1 LAQAVFAIFGPTI
14 KQDRKPK
21 ERKMTHLNST
31 HKITAAAVFG
41 AAALFSMISFGSN
54 AEAAQSL
61 SRCHGGTAKSVVAC
75 CDTLT
80 KAQRP
85 LWMIQTRSS
94 CKEVVVCG
102 GKQNSD
108 RRCYVRIT
116 HIEKHGGDEKDG
128 GDRGPNDSTPR

>member
-1 LAQAVFAIFGPTI
+1 
-14 KQDRKPK
+14 
-21 ERKMTHLNST
+21 MTNLNST

-41 AAALFSMISFGSN
+41 AAALFSMLSFGGN

-61 SRCHGGTAKSVVAC
+61 SRCQGGTAKAVVSC
-75 CDTLT
+75 CDKLT
-80 KAQRP
+80 EAQRP

-94 CKEVVVCG
+94 CQQVVVCA

-116 HIEKHGGDEKDG
+116 HRENESHDEKDG
-128 GDRGPNDSTPR
+128 GDKGPNDTRSSQF

>member
-1 LAQAVFAIFGPTI
+1 
-14 KQDRKPK
+14 
-21 ERKMTHLNST
+21 MTHFNST
-31 HKITAAAVFG
+31 HKFTAAAAFG
-41 AAALFSMISFGSN
+41 AAALFSMLSFGSN

-61 SRCHGGTAKSVVAC
+61 SRCQGGTAKAVVSC
-75 CDTLT
+75 CDMLT

-102 GKQNSD
+102 GKQNSN

-116 HIEKHGGDEKDG
+116 HIEKHGGDGGEDG
-128 GDRGPNDSTPR
+128 GGDPGRGPNTPK